1 MATIER
7 YVLVGRDGYEQDHEF
22 DSYDDAIEAAGDD
35 KAVIERHYE
44 YTDSEL
50 VWTPDDTAEW
60 PSESQYE
67 SQ

>member
-7 YVLVGRDGYEQDHEF
+7 YVLVGRDGYEQDYEF
-22 DSYDDAIEAAGDD
+22 DSYDEAVDAAGDD

-50 VWTPDDTAEW
+50 VWTPDGSDTW
-60 PSESQYE
+60 SSESQ
-67 SQ
+67 